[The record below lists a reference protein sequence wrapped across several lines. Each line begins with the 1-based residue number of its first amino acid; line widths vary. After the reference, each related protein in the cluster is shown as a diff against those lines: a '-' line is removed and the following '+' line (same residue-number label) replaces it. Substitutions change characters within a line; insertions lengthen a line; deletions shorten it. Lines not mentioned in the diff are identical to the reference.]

1 MEKYLAVGLIR
12 IFDIFTQE
20 ALTAQFD
27 SFKVQ
32 FSLLERK
39 NTENEAKIADH
50 EAKIREQ
57 ADEINQF
64 KAKFDTKQDSAQN
77 FLGSYNDENILPSD
91 YTKKMNSIHDEKE
104 NAFIATSS
112 TRAIAPASCRE
123 LALIGHSLDGLYLVK
138 NPDTNKIET
147 VLCNFGTS
155 SKYLN
160 HYYYFINRKLLA
172 CKLTIFNC
180 YLLQLQRN

>member
-39 NTENEAKIADH
+39 NAENEAKIGLLESKNAEN
-50 EAKIREQ
+50 EAKIRGQ
-57 ADEINQF
+57 AEEINQL
-64 KAKFDTKQDSAQN
+64 KAKIDAKFDSDQR
-77 FLGSYNDENILPSD
+77 LPSAD
-91 YTKKMNSIHDEKE
+91 HNNKMKSIYREENSIGQ
-104 NAFIATSS
+104 SS

-123 LALIGHSLDGLYLVK
+123 LSLIGHSLDGLYLVR

-147 VLCNFGTS
+147 VLCDFGTT
-155 SKYLN
+155 SKFDFFYLICFRN
-160 HYYYFINRKLLA
+160 ITIKLYY
-172 CKLTIFNC
+172 
-180 YLLQLQRN
+180 